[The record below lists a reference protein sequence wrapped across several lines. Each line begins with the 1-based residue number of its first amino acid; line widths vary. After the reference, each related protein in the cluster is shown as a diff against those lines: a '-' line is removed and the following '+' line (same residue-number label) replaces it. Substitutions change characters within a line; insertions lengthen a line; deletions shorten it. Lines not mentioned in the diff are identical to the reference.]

1 MRYMIPI
8 IVPKDLEN
16 VFLCVN
22 ELKYSWTEGVGVLW
36 DDTYPHKVY
45 NNTNEI
51 RVVIYMD
58 VVRPLSGALNAMNRF
73 ILRLASNSKIVK
85 DEIKKTEIQVRNEA

>member
-1 MRYMIPI
+1 MFCHLI
-8 IVPKDLEN
+8 
-16 VFLCVN
+16 
-22 ELKYSWTEGVGVLW
+22 KYHWKEGKGELW

-58 VVRPLSGALNAMNRF
+58 VKRPYEGILKYFNDF
-73 ILRLASNSKIVK
+73 IINLTVNSNIVK
-85 DEIKKTEIQVRNEA
+85 NEIKKTEIQVKINDS